1 MQRMIYVC
9 AHGYMQECNIIDDT
23 GCLLYRNY
31 NSPGRLANYRRE
43 FDRTVRRKG
52 EDPYNFAI
60 ALETLA
66 VKAFGNMGQTARLRL
81 IRDRF
86 IAGHDNCD
94 LRRYLD
100 CVPPDTPLR
109 DIVDRCRV
117 WESHGA
123 TETRRVSKPVPGP
136 VYPTYMVGQSDYDDE
151 SVCVV
156 SVNKQNNQMD
166 QTDELLK
173 KQLEALTT
181 AASSPIRTPEITP
194 LEKLTQLL
202 ISETEKREPAPP
214 TLVEPTSLEA
224 LLQTYFTGQQSP
236 GLGPRFRQL
245 RRNWADVKCFS
256 CGKTGHSA
264 NRCPKLDVTF
274 PYIIPGWKSEK
285 TPNGYLM
292 ISPKMAM
299 DRRRAE
305 NED

>member
-1 MQRMIYVC
+1 M
-9 AHGYMQECNIIDDT
+9 
-23 GCLLYRNY
+23 
-31 NSPGRLANYRRE
+31 
-43 FDRTVRRKG
+43 
-52 EDPYNFAI
+52 
-60 ALETLA
+60 
-66 VKAFGNMGQTARLRL
+66 
-81 IRDRF
+81 
-86 IAGHDNCD
+86 
-94 LRRYLD
+94 
-100 CVPPDTPLR
+100 
-109 DIVDRCRV
+109 

-123 TETRRVSKPVPGP
+123 TETRRVSKPVPEP
-136 VYPTYMVGQSDYDDE
+136 VYPTYVVGQSDYDDE
-151 SVCVV
+151 PVCVV

-166 QTDELLK
+166 QADELLK
-173 KQLEALTT
+173 KLLEALTT
-181 AASSPIRTPEITP
+181 AASPPIRTPEVTP

-202 ISETEKREPAPP
+202 ISETVKREPSPPP
-214 TLVEPTSLEA
+214 TTPVEPTGLEA

-274 PYIIPGWKSEK
+274 PFILPGWKSEK

>member
-1 MQRMIYVC
+1 MGLRVDWQ
-9 AHGYMQECNIIDDT
+9 T
-23 GCLLYRNY
+23 T
-31 NSPGRLANYRRE
+31 RE
-43 FDRTVRRKG
+43 NLTEQCEGKG
-52 EDPYNFAI
+52 KILPIFAI

-86 IAGHDNCD
+86 IAGHENCD

-123 TETRRVSKPVPGP
+123 TETRRVSKPVPEP
-136 VYPTYMVGQSDYDDE
+136 VYPTYMVGQSDYNDE
-151 SVCVV
+151 PVCVV

-173 KQLEALTT
+173 KLLETLTT
-181 AASSPIRTPEITP
+181 AASSPIRMPEITP

-214 TLVEPTSLEA
+214 TPVETTGCYRRISLGSSHRDWG
-224 LLQTYFTGQQSP
+224 LGFDNYDVTGQ
-236 GLGPRFRQL
+236 
-245 RRNWADVKCFS
+245 
-256 CGKTGHSA
+256 
-264 NRCPKLDVTF
+264 
-274 PYIIPGWKSEK
+274 
-285 TPNGYLM
+285 M
-292 ISPKMAM
+292 
-299 DRRRAE
+299 
-305 NED
+305 